1 MTRLVAASLVLG
13 AGLISAATV
22 PRPTP
27 PFSFVLPGGK
37 TVDLSGYKGK
47 VLVVEI
53 MSTTCP
59 HCQNSARVLA
69 RLNTE
74 LGPKGFLPIG
84 VAINED
90 ADIGAFIKTYGVNFP
105 TGMAKRDEA
114 FALAQHSVM
123 QGPFYFPTMLFID
136 RKGQIRAQ
144 YNGTHPFLSPGSE
157 ERNIRELVNTLLAE
171 PGGTKPVS
179 AVKKNKKAS

>member
-1 MTRLVAASLVLG
+1 LFAASLLVG
-13 AGLISAATV
+13 AGLLSAATV
-22 PRPTP
+22 PRPLP
-27 PFSFVLPGGK
+27 AFSFVLPGGK
-37 TVDLSGYKGK
+37 TVDLAAYKGK

-74 LGPKGFLPIG
+74 LGPKGFQPVA

-105 TGMAKRDEA
+105 LGTAKRDDA

-136 RKGQIRAQ
+136 KKGQIRAQ
-144 YNGTHPFLSPGSE
+144 YNGTQPFLGPGNE

-171 PGGTKPVS
+171 PGAPKAAP
-179 AVKKNKKAS
+179 AAKKSRKAS